1 MNKDLFKGML
11 LGVLIGKMI
20 PVMAYQSWDKITE
33 LTVNDLRVEME
44 EVLESC
50 QVLENGTISCLQLY
64 KG

>member
-11 LGVLIGKMI
+11 LGVLIGTMI

-33 LTVNDLRVEME
+33 LTVFNLRVEME

-50 QVLENGTISCLQLY
+50 MVY
-64 KG
+64 KESGQI

>member
-11 LGVLIGKMI
+11 LGVLIGTMI

-33 LTVNDLRVEME
+33 LTVLELRVEME

-50 QVLENGTISCLQLY
+50 QVLENVT
-64 KG
+64 